1 MPTASLNGTELHWR
15 DSGRGPRAVL
25 LLHAF
30 PLHSGMW
37 SRQIEALGATH
48 RVIAP
53 DYRGLGGT
61 GGSPEPSTMAL
72 LAGDV
77 RALLGH
83 LRIERA
89 AVVGLSMGGYL
100 ALELWRQAPG
110 LFTGLA
116 LCDTKAGADTAE
128 GAAGR
133 EAFARSALT
142 QGLHWVAEQMVPR
155 LLKPSP
161 DAAAVAEVRTLIGG
175 GTPVGVAAAQRG
187 MALRPDSGP
196 TLGTITCPALVV
208 VGEED
213 GLTPPPEA
221 ERLAAGIRGA
231 RLARV
236 QGAGHLPNIEQPAAF
251 NEVLTRFVAGL
262 PS

>member
-1 MPTASLNGTELHWR
+1 MPTATLNGTELHWR
-15 DSGRGPRAVL
+15 DAGRGHRTVV

-37 SRQIEALGATH
+37 SRQVEALVPSY
-48 RVIAP
+48 RVVAP

-77 RALLGH
+77 RALLAH

-100 ALELWRQAPG
+100 SLELWRQAPG

-116 LCDTKAGADTAE
+116 LCDTRAGADTPE

-133 EAFARSALT
+133 ETFARNALT
-142 QGLHWVAEQMVPR
+142 QGLHWVADQMVPK

-161 DAAAVAEVRTLIGG
+161 DPAAVAEVRRLIGD
-175 GTPVGVAAAQRG
+175 GTPVGVAEAQRG
-187 MALRPDSGP
+187 MALRPDSGL
-196 TLGTITCPALVV
+196 TLATITCPTLVV
-208 VGEED
+208 VGDLD

-221 ERLAAGIRGA
+221 EALVAGIRGA
-231 RLARV
+231 RLARIP
-236 QGAGHLPNIEQPAAF
+236 GAGHLPNIEQPAAF
-251 NEVLTRFVAGL
+251 NEALTGFLAGL
-262 PS
+262 PA